1 MKPMPLTHFL
11 PVLDAHKSRQIEAP
25 RRDIHLVPAKPVR
38 DEESLPDRRNSE
50 AAAYELGFREGCESF
65 EAREKERLAEEE
77 RRFAERLEL
86 ARAAWTRDQGSLIAN
101 GVVKALGVIERG
113 ICEGAERI
121 LKQVIDET
129 MRQRAMAE
137 FAESIGHLLRDGE
150 AGIITV
156 HGPADLL
163 TELQTRLLPHGGTVE
178 FNEQE
183 GAEVWVRVDQTHIE
197 TRFGAWR
204 SSLKIEG

>member
-25 RRDIHLVPAKPVR
+25 RKDLHLVPAKPVR
-38 DEESLPDRRNSE
+38 HEEALPDRRNSE
-50 AAAYELGFREGCESF
+50 AAAYELGFREGRESF
-65 EAREKERLAEEE
+65 EAGEKERLAGEEE
-77 RRFAERLEL
+77 RFAERLAS
-86 ARAAWTRDQGSLIAN
+86 AREAWTQDQGSLIAN

-121 LKQVIDET
+121 LKQVIDEA
-129 MRQRAMAE
+129 MRERAMAE

-150 AGIITV
+150 AGVITV

-163 TELQTRLLPHGGTVE
+163 VALRTRLLPHGGTVA
-178 FNEQE
+178 FNEHDSP
-183 GAEVWVRVDQTHIE
+183 EVWVRVDQTHIE

-204 SSLKIEG
+204 SSLEIEG